1 MLIWM
6 ILANIHSTLAEEVIK
21 GVEAAGAIAKPY
33 QIQETLPAEVLQ
45 KMHADGSLKPKYPV
59 IDALTK
65 PQELEEL
72 DGFLLGA
79 PTRYGRLPAQ
89 VSAFFDTTGQLWATG
104 ALTGKFAST
113 FTSTASQHGGQETTH
128 LTTIP
133 FFAHHGIIYVPIG
146 YTQPY
151 LTDLTDIHGGSAYG
165 ISTVAAADGSR
176 TPTQGELQMARYQGE
191 VCTPR
196 LSFTFS
202 LLTYSP
208 VLLQDCRPV
217 RRRQAVSSHFSL
229 SFPERCIGNKL
240 VERQTTSTPIISL
253 FLQRH

>member
-1 MLIWM
+1 METDRR
-6 ILANIHSTLAEEVIK
+6 STLAEEVIK

-45 KMHADGSLKPKYPV
+45 KMHAGGSLKPKYPI

-65 PQELEEL
+65 PEELKEL

-89 VSAFFDTTGQLWATG
+89 VSAFFDTTGQLWASG
-104 ALTGKFAST
+104 ALSGKFAST

-133 FFAHHGIIYVPIG
+133 WFVHHGIIYVPIG

-151 LTDLTDIHGGSAYG
+151 LTDLTEVHGGSAYG
-165 ISTVAAADGSR
+165 ASTVAAADGSR
-176 TPTQGELQMARYQGE
+176 QPTQGELQLAKYQGE
-191 VCTPR
+191 VSSSKPR
-196 LSFTFS
+196 GCPHIPRAIVSRARADADVST
-202 LLTYSP
+202 

-217 RRRQAVSSHFSL
+217 RRRQAVSSH
-229 SFPERCIGNKL
+229 
-240 VERQTTSTPIISL
+240 SL
-253 FLQRH
+253 FPFPRDA

>member
-1 MLIWM
+1 M
-6 ILANIHSTLAEEVIK
+6 LANSRSTLAEEVIK

-45 KMHADGSLKPKYPV
+45 KMHAGGSLKPKYPI

-65 PQELEEL
+65 PEELKEL

-89 VSAFFDTTGQLWATG
+89 VSAFFDTTGQLWASG
-104 ALTGKFAST
+104 ALAGKFAST

-133 FFAHHGIIYVPIG
+133 WFVHHGIIYVPLG

-151 LTDLTDIHGGSAYG
+151 LTDLTDVHGGSAYG
-165 ISTVAAADGSR
+165 VSTVAAADGSR
-176 TPTQGELQMARYQGE
+176 TPTQGELQLAKYQGE
-191 VCTPR
+191 VSFPQTATFLGELIGPRCAGPINKTFADLPSTSPR
-196 LSFTFS
+196 LSAS
-202 LLTYSP
+202 SSP
-208 VLLQDCRPV
+208 
-217 RRRQAVSSHFSL
+217 ASS
-229 SFPERCIGNKL
+229 K
-240 VERQTTSTPIISL
+240 
-253 FLQRH
+253 